1 MTIETIALGVI
12 AGFFIWRLYRAFDKT
27 PPAPKIKLV
36 SPQTGEVL
44 EMQVISTQPPK
55 EIDSWN
61 EERFVKTAQ
70 AVFREILSA
79 FSCGQIKR
87 IKSLVSEDV
96 YRAFEAEVAK
106 RESQKQKMEFSL
118 ICFDSAKILSQ
129 TGEGDRVIIR
139 FQTEQINLL
148 KDEQGQVIEGDP
160 MTVAQMEDIWT
171 FQKSGK
177 ASWTL
182 VATQSRMAPCAG

>member
-12 AGFFIWRLYRAFDKT
+12 AGFFIWRLYRAFDRT
-27 PPAPKIKLV
+27 PTAPKIKLV

-44 EMQVISTQPPK
+44 EMQLITTQPPK
-55 EIDSWN
+55 EVDSWN
-61 EERFVKTAQ
+61 EERFIKTAQ
-70 AVFREILSA
+70 AVFQEILSA
-79 FSCGQIKR
+79 FACGQIRR

-96 YRAFEAEVAK
+96 YRVFEAEVTK
-106 RESQKQKMEFSL
+106 RENQKQKMEFSL

-129 TGEGDRVIIR
+129 TGAGERVIIR

-148 KDEQGQVIEGDP
+148 KNEQGQVIEGDP